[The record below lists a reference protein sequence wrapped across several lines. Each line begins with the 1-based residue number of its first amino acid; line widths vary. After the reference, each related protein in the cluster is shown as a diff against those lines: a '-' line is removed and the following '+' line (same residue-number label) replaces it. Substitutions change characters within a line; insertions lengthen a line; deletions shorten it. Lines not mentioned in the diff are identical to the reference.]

1 MIAEM
6 EIKGFNPTTGAI
18 FLDPNR
24 NSPRAQEF
32 AEGLRAPIVGQ
43 ERAVRQVS
51 GLYQTFLAG
60 MNPINRPIGTMLFL
74 GPTDYGKT
82 RVVEA
87 SAEVVIDRSFV
98 NCPRLRHSSAFALLY
113 FQHLRN
119 GSVIALHRARGL
131 AQKMLRIDRE
141 ANGEVVLRISGRLD
155 GENLAELKKL
165 IGSEDAGRRI
175 ILDLRELTLVD
186 HEAVGFL
193 RESDS
198 DGMTLQNCPPYICEW
213 IARQRDGK

>member
-32 AEGLRAPIVGQ
+32 AEGLRAPMVGQ

-60 MNPINRPIGTMLFL
+60 VNPINRPIGTMLFL

-87 SAEVVIDRSFV
+87 AAEVVIDRSFA
-98 NCPRLRHSSAFALLY
+98 NCPTLRQCSKFALLDS
-113 FQHLRN
+113 QRLTN
-119 GSVIALHRARGL
+119 GRVIALSPDARLQTRPHVKNPERSERPGRPENQRSIGWRELSRIERA
-131 AQKMLRIDRE
+131 
-141 ANGEVVLRISGRLD
+141 NP
-155 GENLAELKKL
+155 
-165 IGSEDAGRRI
+165 GRRI
-175 ILDLRELTLVD
+175 WAARCP
-186 HEAVGFL
+186 GF
-193 RESDS
+193 
-198 DGMTLQNCPPYICEW
+198 
-213 IARQRDGK
+213 ARTNASGSRDGQIFGAM

>member
-60 MNPINRPIGTMLFL
+60 RNPINRPIGTMLFL

-87 SAEVVIDRSFV
+87 AAEVVIDRSFV
-98 NCPRLRHSSAFALLY
+98 NCPRLRQCSKFALLD
-113 FQHLRN
+113 FQGLTN
-119 GSVIALHRARGL
+119 GKVIALSPDARFQRGPHVKNPERSERSGRPENQRSYGWKELSRIEKANRIRRNRSSHRAGFARANASGPRGCWISKGMRFRWHQ
-131 AQKMLRIDRE
+131 AQKLSTVCLR
-141 ANGEVVLRISGRLD
+141 
-155 GENLAELKKL
+155 
-165 IGSEDAGRRI
+165 
-175 ILDLRELTLVD
+175 VD
-186 HEAVGFL
+186 CKAK
-193 RESDS
+193 R
-198 DGMTLQNCPPYICEW
+198 
-213 IARQRDGK
+213 

>member
-60 MNPINRPIGTMLFL
+60 RNPINRPIGTMLFL

-87 SAEVVIDRSFV
+87 AAEVVIDRSFV
-98 NCPRLRHSSAFALLY
+98 NCPRLRQCSKFALLD
-113 FQHLRN
+113 FQGLTN
-119 GSVIALHRARGL
+119 GKVIALSPDARFQRGPHV
-131 AQKMLRIDRE
+131 KNPER
-141 ANGEVVLRISGRLD
+141 
-155 GENLAELKKL
+155 
-165 IGSEDAGRRI
+165 SERR
-175 ILDLRELTLVD
+175 
-186 HEAVGFL
+186 
-193 RESDS
+193 SCS
-198 DGMTLQNCPPYICEW
+198 
-213 IARQRDGK
+213 